1 MVGKPSRTEA
11 ATAGGAGAASG
22 VDSLGFVLP
31 GLVHALGNALF
42 AVRGHVAILGQN
54 GATPGDRQALARAT
68 DQALAVLDLLRL
80 FDPVSAP
87 TVDLQAGVL
96 LSRLGGALQVPL
108 RERGIRLECTHTS
121 TATPTR
127 VHGGPCVRAI
137 VGAVSALAEA
147 APAAWRGRF
156 VIDLFHQD
164 LQQVQLRITASAQR
178 GCLPF
183 TVAAD
188 SRLALLAEHLAAD
201 GVQLQVRPGEQGVI
215 VTLPVRDR

>member
-1 MVGKPSRTEA
+1 MVGKPSRTDDV
-11 ATAGGAGAASG
+11 TLGGAAPAPG

-54 GATPGDRQALARAT
+54 GATPGERQALARAT
-68 DQALAVLDLLRL
+68 DQALAVFDLLRL
-80 FDPVSAP
+80 FDPVSAA

-96 LSRLGGALQVPL
+96 LSRLAGALQVPL

-121 TATPTR
+121 TATPTK
-127 VHGGPCVRAI
+127 VHGGPCVRAL
-137 VGAVSALAEA
+137 VGAVAVLAEA

-156 VIDLFHQD
+156 VIDLCQQD

-183 TVAAD
+183 AVAAD
-188 SRLALLAEHLAAD
+188 SRLALLAEELAGA
-201 GVQLQVRPGEQGVI
+201 GVQLQVKPGEQGVL
-215 VTLPVRDR
+215 VTLPVRGP